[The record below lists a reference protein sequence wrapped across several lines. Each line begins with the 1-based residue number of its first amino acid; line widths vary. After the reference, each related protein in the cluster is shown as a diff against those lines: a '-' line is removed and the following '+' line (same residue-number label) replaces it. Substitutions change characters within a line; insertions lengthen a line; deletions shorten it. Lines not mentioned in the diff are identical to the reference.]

1 MTAEQNP
8 RQSSDEKHTYA
19 SQGTIGIDGESGD
32 SSNSFWSKEEEAAL
46 LRKVDWLILPI
57 LVFGFSTLTLNRS
70 NIAFSLNNGFL
81 QDVGITQNDF
91 NVGQQLLS
99 AGIVIFEI
107 PSNMILYRVGPAT
120 WIGFQIIAW
129 SLVGTFQALQTG
141 LGAFIAT
148 RLLLGIC
155 ESGFIPAG
163 LYLMTNWYKTFETGK
178 RFSIY
183 FAGSMAAAALGGL
196 IAFGVSPT
204 DPVSIFGWRY
214 FDERESQIL
223 RQRIILDDP
232 TKGVRVGS
240 NVTWGE
246 LRRVLTNWRLLPH
259 VITTI
264 AAISPAQGLGTYSP
278 SLVAGMG
285 FSNLS
290 AIAMMTVPP
299 WVLLIGNLS
308 CGFISCVI
316 LSKRP
321 RLGTNSFCLRDKL
334 KSRGPVVLVA
344 LICNL
349 AFMIANRSMIHSQDG
364 IARFCLLAVGNF
376 FSTSWHPVHGSWLS
390 MNCISEAERS
400 VTMAIHIMGAN
411 VAGIVGAQIF
421 RSDDSP
427 PFYPRGWTV
436 ILSLVATAV
445 VATLVS
451 NLQYLILNRTGR
463 RPEGSKWKL

>member
-1 MTAEQNP
+1 
-8 RQSSDEKHTYA
+8 R
-19 SQGTIGIDGESGD
+19 
-32 SSNSFWSKEEEAAL
+32 
-46 LRKVDWLILPI
+46 VDWLILPI
-57 LVFGFSTLTLNRS
+57 LIFGFSTLTLNRS
-70 NIAFSLNNGFL
+70 NIGFSLNNGFL

-107 PSNMILYRVGPAT
+107 PSNMILYRIGPAI

-129 SLVGTFQALQTG
+129 SLVGTLQAFQSG

-196 IAFGVSPT
+196 IAFGVVGNLDGRGGLSGWRWLFIIEGLMAFCSGVVFIVFFPKSPT

-223 RQRIILDDP
+223 RQRIIIDDP
-232 TKGVRVGS
+232 TKGIRVDN
-240 NVTWGE
+240 NVTWEE
-246 LRRVLTNWRLLPH
+246 LRRLTNWRLLPH

-299 WVLLIGNLS
+299 WILLIGNLT
-308 CGFISCVI
+308 CGFMS
-316 LSKRP
+316 
-321 RLGTNSFCLRDKL
+321 DKL

-344 LICNL
+344 LIYR
-349 AFMIANRSMIHSQDG
+349 IT
-364 IARFCLLAVGNF
+364 RFCLLAVGNF
-376 FSTSWHPVHGSWLS
+376 FTTSWRTYHLPAVASLVVCFTGVDPVHGSWLS
-390 MNCISEAERS
+390 MNCLSEAERS

-445 VATLVS
+445 AATLVS

>member
-196 IAFGVSPT
+196 IAFGVIGNLHGHGGLSGWRWLFIIEGLMSFCSGVLFILFIPRSPT

-246 LRRVLTNWRLLPH
+246 LRRVIEQWEP
-259 VITTI
+259 
-264 AAISPAQGLGTYSP
+264 
-278 SLVAGMG
+278 
-285 FSNLS
+285 
-290 AIAMMTVPP
+290 
-299 WVLLIGNLS
+299 
-308 CGFISCVI
+308 
-316 LSKRP
+316 
-321 RLGTNSFCLRDKL
+321 
-334 KSRGPVVLVA
+334 
-344 LICNL
+344 
-349 AFMIANRSMIHSQDG
+349 
-364 IARFCLLAVGNF
+364 
-376 FSTSWHPVHGSWLS
+376 
-390 MNCISEAERS
+390 
-400 VTMAIHIMGAN
+400 
-411 VAGIVGAQIF
+411 
-421 RSDDSP
+421 
-427 PFYPRGWTV
+427 
-436 ILSLVATAV
+436 
-445 VATLVS
+445 
-451 NLQYLILNRTGR
+451 
-463 RPEGSKWKL
+463 